1 MKVMVDATSL
11 LLRSAGVKNYTYFW
25 LKALRQAAGTANVR
39 AFPFLDASG
48 ALDHDRSILPWWA
61 TYPRIALLHAGN
73 VLGPWVLDACLNG
86 VDIFHASNQIHH
98 APRKALLTATVHDLT
113 CFKMPE
119 LHTPANVRADQR
131 FAENILKRAD
141 GLIAVSDATR
151 EDAIELLGIA
161 EDRIETIHSGV
172 SDAFFNVDAREVFAI
187 KEDLGLD
194 KPYVLFVGTIEPRKN
209 LDRLLDAWLDL
220 KQDLRDEFELI
231 IAGPIGWAPETARR
245 LTAGARGVRC
255 LGYVAE
261 EALPALTAGAI
272 LFAYPSLYE
281 GFGFPVAQAM
291 AAGVPVITSDVSAL
305 PEVTGDAA
313 ELVDPLSVIE
323 IRAALER
330 MLTSP
335 SMRED
340 YGIKGRE
347 RAQNYR
353 WSKCARRS
361 LMFFERLAG

>member
-1 MKVMVDATSL
+1 MKITVDATSL

-25 LKALRQAAGTANVR
+25 LKALRHAAGEANVH

-48 ALDHDRSILPWWA
+48 ALDHDRSILPAWA
-61 TYPRIALLHAGN
+61 TYPRIAILHAAN
-73 VLGPWVLDACLNG
+73 VLGPWLLDACLQG
-86 VDIFHASNQIHH
+86 ADIFHASNQIHH
-98 APRKALLTATVHDLT
+98 PPKKTLLTATVHDLT

-119 LHTPANVRADQR
+119 LHTKGNVKADQR

-151 EDAIELLGIA
+151 DDAIDLLGIP

-172 SDAFFNVDAREVFAI
+172 SDAFFHVDAREVFAI
-187 KEDLGLD
+187 KEDLRLD

-220 KQDLRDEFELI
+220 KADLRDEFELI

-255 LGYVAE
+255 IGYVAE
-261 EALPALTAGAI
+261 EALPALTAGAM

-291 AAGVPVITSDVSAL
+291 AAGVPVVTSDVSAL

-313 ELVDPLSVIE
+313 ELVDPLSVTE
-323 IRAALER
+323 IRSALER

-335 SMRED
+335 SMREE
-340 YGIKGRE
+340 YGIRGRE